1 MPAKKPAWAR
11 KDMFAGG
18 SSSKSEDVDVVGD
31 SDYSVSTQSSQ
42 PNSSPAYAET
52 DYTNVEV
59 WLSTDCEDAPCGEDA
74 RESSLLGS
82 VILFKDSCS
91 AYVVAGQAGKFF

>member
-1 MPAKKPAWAR
+1 MPAKSQHGPR

-52 DYTNVEV
+52 DYTNVE
-59 WLSTDCEDAPCGEDA
+59 G
-74 RESSLLGS
+74 
-82 VILFKDSCS
+82 
-91 AYVVAGQAGKFF
+91 VAEHRFAKMPLWRGRS